1 VEGISMAAKILI
13 ERASW
18 TLVDQG
24 VVSSGNFLLNV
35 LLARTLSQEDYGKF
49 ALFLGAIFIL
59 RTIDYSLISYPLS
72 VRLCVAS
79 DEERAGLL
87 GNTFLLAA
95 ALSLVLV
102 VVMALGTT
110 LLEAYDMV
118 LPACL
123 CFMCWQTQE
132 TSRRCLLAD
141 FRYRAAVAG
150 DATASVGQAL
160 LIALLAWR
168 GDITL
173 PFALYIM
180 SATFAMGALVHVLK
194 LRLAWPDLTETR
206 LLARENFSVG
216 KWSLIN
222 YQLVLVRG
230 QLFPWVLAGAAGTAA
245 TASLQ
250 AGANISNMMTPIIL
264 GIGNAIPQVTAH
276 AHRTGGV
283 IGASLAAY
291 GYVLFGLSPILIISA
306 AAVLMPELLLR
317 ALYGP
322 SSPYLAAA
330 MGLQLL
336 AVAGVL
342 DYIAEMISKTLL
354 GVQAGRLASLVN
366 VLAVAAA
373 AVLAFALIGRL
384 GVFGACLG
392 VLIANLVRATSAV
405 LAITWLIADEKS
417 RLPGRSVET
426 ISPGPINKALG
437 APAEQ

>member
-1 VEGISMAAKILI
+1 MGTKLLI

-24 VVSSGNFLLNV
+24 VVSFGNFLLNV
-35 LLARTLSQEDYGKF
+35 LLARTLSEEDYGEF

-59 RTIDYSLISYPLS
+59 RAIDYSLISYPLS

-87 GNTFLLAA
+87 GNTTLLTA
-95 ALSLVLV
+95 ALSLVLSV
-102 VVMALGTT
+102 IMALGTT
-110 LLEAYDMV
+110 LLEGGNIV

-123 CFMCWQTQE
+123 CYLCWQAQE

-141 FRYRAAVAG
+141 FRYRAALPG
-150 DATASVGQAL
+150 DGIAYVGQAL
-160 LIALLAWR
+160 LIALVARLD
-168 GDITL
+168 GITL
-173 PFALYIM
+173 PATLYMM
-180 SATFAMGALVHVLK
+180 SATFAIGALVHASK
-194 LRLAWPDLTETR
+194 LRFDWPNFTETR
-206 LLARENFSVG
+206 LLAREYFSVG
-216 KWSLIN
+216 KWSIVN
-222 YQLVLVRG
+222 YELVLIRS
-230 QLFPWVLAGAAGTAA
+230 QLFPWMLAATAGTAA

-250 AGANISNMMTPIIL
+250 AGLNIANMMNPIIF
-264 GIGNAIPQVTAH
+264 GIGNAIPQVAAH

-283 IGASLAAY
+283 IGASRTAY
-291 GYVLFGLSPILIISA
+291 GYVLFGLAPILLISA

-317 ALYGP
+317 TVYGP

-354 GVQAGRLASLVN
+354 GIQAGRLASLVN
-366 VLAVAAA
+366 VVAVGAA

-384 GVFGACLG
+384 GVFGAYLSL
-392 VLIANLVRATSAV
+392 LIANLVRAAGAV
-405 LAITWLIADEKS
+405 IAIAWLIADERS
-417 RLPGRSVET
+417 RATARSAPAIGPV
-426 ISPGPINKALG
+426 PINKALG